1 MKLVIDATNATL
13 GRLASYAAKQS
24 LLGKEIAI
32 VNCSE
37 AVVAGKRAN
46 IISEYQEARARGGA
60 ARMGPH
66 FPKQSFRIVKRT
78 IRGMLSHRQ
87 KRGLDALKRIKCY
100 DGVPAEYAESK
111 KLLAGKE
118 KRTTTIK
125 LGELSRLI

>member
-1 MKLVIDATNATL
+1 MKLIIDATNAIL

-24 LLGKEIAI
+24 LLGKEIII

-37 AVVAGKRAN
+37 AVVSGKRAN
-46 IISEYQEARARGGA
+46 ILEEYQQARARGGA
-60 ARMGPH
+60 ARTGPH

-87 KRGLDALKRIKCY
+87 KRGLDALKRIICY
-100 DGVPAEYAESK
+100 DKVPAEYEESK

-125 LGELSRLI
+125 LAELSKLI